1 MIVFLSISPFLIRTL
16 DNFKEH
22 LDCKKF
28 LGTPLIELF
37 MACELCLT
45 QILLAQG
52 LLVGKL

>member
-1 MIVFLSISPFLIRTL
+1 MIFFLSISPFWIRIL

-28 LGTPLIELF
+28 QGTPLIELF

-45 QILLAQG
+45 QILLTQG